1 MVTNKNNLEDD
12 DIDKVPDQKNF
23 PRPLRQIFIF
33 ILFKNQI
40 SNNRNTG
47 KMNQYF
53 KV

>member
-23 PRPLRQIFIF
+23 PRPLRQIFLQF
-33 ILFKNQI
+33 NNQI

-47 KMNQYF
+47 MMNQYF